1 MAKRLVGNEK
11 AWHTEESKRCAVL
24 RDGKVTSDKVISESD
39 VGHLGDAILPTVHDQ
54 CWRMGGHYH
63 LCVGVEFAHQGY
75 EPSLPLKVQ
84 TGLGLVHENDV
95 GLLVLGEHGE
105 QYEQYLL
112 FAARQAVGRNFLFVL
127 KERQFIALPIDAFA
141 GFGKQF
147 VDNVEEACL

>member
-1 MAKRLVGNEK
+1 
-11 AWHTEESKRCAVL
+11 
-24 RDGKVTSDKVISESD
+24 
-39 VGHLGDAILPTVHDQ
+39 
-54 CWRMGGHYH
+54 MGGHYH

-84 TGLGLVHENDV
+84 TGLGFVHENDV